1 MKTSPSNPDAA
12 NTTTA
17 RTEATRP
24 TALRVKPSST
34 DGSKQTARKLWLMK
48 KTVLL
53 IDLDST
59 TREARSK
66 VMRAMGVTV
75 HCAATMAGARQKLEA
90 GSYDLVLL
98 DLGPDVEAA
107 KSLAQE
113 VKARNSRQL
122 VAFLVG
128 RPLYVSMTLDE
139 PPVASKVR
147 AQRMATVHKSESPAA
162 SIFDFGQKIR
172 EAETKRIA

>member
-1 MKTSPSNPDAA
+1 MKSFSSNPDAA
-12 NTTTA
+12 DTTTA
-17 RTEATRP
+17 PTEATRP
-24 TALRVKPSST
+24 TNIRVKPFST

-53 IDLDST
+53 IDFDPG

-66 VMRAMGVTV
+66 VMRGMGVTV
-75 HCAATMAGARQKLEA
+75 HCAASMTGARQKLEA

-128 RPLYVSMTLDE
+128 RPLYVSMTLDGS
-139 PPVASKVR
+139 PVASKVR
-147 AQRMATVHKSESPAA
+147 APRVATVHKSEAPAA
-162 SIFDFGQKIR
+162 SVFDFGQKIR